1 MGLRTSRTRPMTP
14 ARARVLALLLAVS
27 AVTLGLGLVG
37 PCMTVIPKLGELT
50 GWVEILRPDELA
62 PTTYSVLS
70 GINAMRLHGSPGLAA
85 LLLGFSVVFP
95 ALKLAAMS
103 WGTAA
108 LALGVRTHAAV
119 AVTHHLGKFSM
130 LDVMVIGLL
139 VIAIKGLPGGSEV
152 LLGWGVY
159 CFAASVVLSLFA
171 SILLHGSRPAAASRE
186 ARTAKPDH
194 QTQAGA

>member
-1 MGLRTSRTRPMTP
+1 MTGG
-14 ARARVLALLLAVS
+14 RAALLGGLLAVA

-50 GWVEILRPDELA
+50 GWVEILRPGELD
-62 PTTYSVLS
+62 PTHYSLLS

-85 LLLGFSVVFP
+85 LLLVFSVVFP
-95 ALKLAAMS
+95 ALKLAVMA

-108 LALGVRTHAAV
+108 LALGVRPHAAV

-152 LLGWGVY
+152 VLGWGVY
-159 CFAASVVLSLFA
+159 CFAVSVVVGLVV
-171 SILLHGSRPAAASRE
+171 SILLHGSRPR
-186 ARTAKPDH
+186 
-194 QTQAGA
+194 GA

>member
-1 MGLRTSRTRPMTP
+1 MCIRDSHH
-14 ARARVLALLLAVS
+14 
-27 AVTLGLGLVG
+27 
-37 PCMTVIPKLGELT
+37 
-50 GWVEILRPDELA
+50 VE
-62 PTTYSVLS
+62 
-70 GINAMRLHGSPGLAA
+70 HG
-85 LLLGFSVVFP
+85 
-95 ALKLAAMS
+95 KLAQ
-103 WGTAA
+103 
-108 LALGVRTHAAV
+108 
-119 AVTHHLGKFSM
+119 
-130 LDVMVIGLL
+130 VMRDGLL